1 MSVETLQSQLEDIQT
16 ATNNIKTA
24 LEEKGETP
32 TGGIQT
38 FAASVSNL
46 GNINTVNGIGADE
59 NRNVQLD
66 ASKINIDDTAETTQ
80 TIKAAI
86 QSVEADLTAKID
98 TKSSLEYVNDYAKVW
113 FIDTQAM
120 SGELTPES
128 NPEAIA
134 YFQQLT
140 DYLVSADGGIGAKPV
155 TPVIKYGWDAMDY
168 ATVSYANWRP
178 TKSGSYDI
186 IVTTPISIKS
196 SHKNTV
202 DGQLYTGVY
211 KGITVSYAKGF
222 TVTGVSAEKEIEL
235 DLGYFK
241 FYNEGTEVI
250 FGDKLDY
257 TTTELSSIYAS
268 SLVTKFKTY
277 SREVIL
283 VLKDNALAGYSD
295 SSLIFYCSPSL
306 ELVDNCYTIKSIGYT
321 NVTTETDSKLIR
333 NVLKIHMND
342 DNSCY
347 SEIIEEE
354 VTMPTKKYID
364 NKLTDTEIPVIGR
377 STIPTITITSQG
389 TGYKVGE
396 VVSATYTHPDEYI
409 GDITVHFTIT
419 EVSSDTGAVTGVAI
433 HVGSN
438 FAYQYGQSA
447 QNLETKYV
455 SGFSGSGTG
464 LVISLLA
471 NTMSATIWG
480 YDGHKKLGGI
490 EIVDKGTN
498 YAVGDFIYVSTVG
511 SSFVAKVT
519 EIDEQGGIL
528 AVGLHLSG
536 SKSRYYPIT
545 VKHRT
550 FEEAVLTNGQGS
562 GAVVKYVF
570 KTQSA
575 SAALVDIYSYLPA
588 ESSEMVTLNM
598 HQELEGEVTTLSNTV
613 TEGLGTKADN
623 TRVDTIETNLTT
635 NKQDKLVSGTNIK
648 TLNGE
653 TLLGAGNIAIKNID
667 YIYSW
672 DGQSSSTNPDN
683 IALWQEII
691 NKAKEGT
698 SDILVITH
706 GASSYQHFLFVINEK
721 CLGSKMSTF
730 KSVVS
735 DAGTSYST
743 NSAKETT
750 GVDYYSDKGQVTI
763 QHDANYVVSNVSDV
777 SENTTRL
784 GGYLPTNNT
793 KITNWTPTYD
803 YHPATK
809 KYVDTKISSELSSI
823 QVPKSIDGTVFGGWH
838 MYSDGENLTED
849 AGFTSA
855 DWDNI
860 VVGNILSYPSSTDSS
875 SSVNTSIIYV
885 STGYAYKSAGGRYY
899 YRTFKTGSGSSYEI
913 SGDLFGTG
921 NIFKGLTIDEGS
933 SGGGGGMACFTAN
946 TKVAT
951 ENGYKSISE
960 IKVGDL
966 VYSYNYKTKEV
977 ELKEVDKLVT
987 HDTDEIY
994 NIKVNDEVIETT
1006 WSHPFYVVN
1015 EKVARGRIQA
1025 RCLVVGDILLGKDGK
1040 LFKVDKV
1047 EPINRSEKVYE
1058 IRVKDNNCYFVG
1070 DTSILVY
1077 NEESVLKDE

>member
-59 NRNVQLD
+59 NRNAQLD
-66 ASKINIDDTAETTQ
+66 ASKINVDDTAET
-80 TIKAAI
+80 
-86 QSVEADLTAKID
+86 
-98 TKSSLEYVNDYAKVW
+98 
-113 FIDTQAM
+113 
-120 SGELTPES
+120 
-128 NPEAIA
+128 
-134 YFQQLT
+134 
-140 DYLVSADGGIGAKPV
+140 
-155 TPVIKYGWDAMDY
+155 
-168 ATVSYANWRP
+168 
-178 TKSGSYDI
+178 
-186 IVTTPISIKS
+186 
-196 SHKNTV
+196 
-202 DGQLYTGVY
+202 
-211 KGITVSYAKGF
+211 
-222 TVTGVSAEKEIEL
+222 KE
-235 DLGYFK
+235 
-241 FYNEGTEVI
+241 
-250 FGDKLDY
+250 
-257 TTTELSSIYAS
+257 
-268 SLVTKFKTY
+268 
-277 SREVIL
+277 
-283 VLKDNALAGYSD
+283 
-295 SSLIFYCSPSL
+295 
-306 ELVDNCYTIKSIGYT
+306 TIKS
-321 NVTTETDSKLIR
+321 
-333 NVLKIHMND
+333 
-342 DNSCY
+342 
-347 SEIIEEE
+347 
-354 VTMPTKKYID
+354 
-364 NKLTDTEIPVIGR
+364 
-377 STIPTITITSQG
+377 
-389 TGYKVGE
+389 
-396 VVSATYTHPDEYI
+396 A
-409 GDITVHFTIT
+409 
-419 EVSSDTGAVTGVAI
+419 
-433 HVGSN
+433 
-438 FAYQYGQSA
+438 
-447 QNLETKYV
+447 LE
-455 SGFSGSGTG
+455 
-464 LVISLLA
+464 
-471 NTMSATIWG
+471 
-480 YDGHKKLGGI
+480 
-490 EIVDKGTN
+490 
-498 YAVGDFIYVSTVG
+498 
-511 SSFVAKVT
+511 
-519 EIDEQGGIL
+519 
-528 AVGLHLSG
+528 
-536 SKSRYYPIT
+536 
-545 VKHRT
+545 
-550 FEEAVLTNGQGS
+550 
-562 GAVVKYVF
+562 
-570 KTQSA
+570 
-575 SAALVDIYSYLPA
+575 
-588 ESSEMVTLNM
+588 
-598 HQELEGEVTTLSNTV
+598 
-613 TEGLGTKADN
+613 
-623 TRVDTIETNLTT
+623 
-635 NKQDKLVSGTNIK
+635 NKQETLVSGTNIK

-667 YIYSW
+667 YVYSW

-743 NSAKETT
+743 NSAQETT

-809 KYVDTKISSELSSI
+809 KYVDDSIDPINKLIYNAEPVQGTESHTGTYYFAWDNTNKRYVSNNHAQSSTTATSTLTVPSDGADMYNISWTVSSEFNFDKFSLVVNGSTVVTSSDSLQKGEYSVNPGTTVTINYSKDGSGDNLDDQATVQIIPVNKASKASIGYVMDSVSTLNTKISNIKQAETF
-823 QVPKSIDGTVFGGWH
+823 DGTVFGGWH
-838 MYSDGENLTED
+838 MYSDGENLTKD

-913 SGDLFGTG
+913 SGDLLGTG